1 MSEFYQYTFANQLT
15 ANFIK
20 VFQRSELSRA
30 LVNLGLKYP
39 CPVLVIVGG
48 AGGISDEH
56 TNSLKTIFREQ
67 IAPTVEN
74 IGAAVVDG
82 GTDAG
87 IMSLIGEV
95 RTEIGASFPLI
106 GVAAIG
112 TVQLPQQNHHPLAA
126 PLEPNHTHFVIVPGD
141 NWGDES
147 PWLAQ
152 VGAILSQE
160 FPSITL
166 VVNGGEIT
174 WQDVAQSLQFCRPV
188 IALEGSG
195 RTADKLAAALKGDFT
210 NQRAQQLVASGQVQ
224 AIQGMKDPSSLVE
237 LLKASLLRKITSNK

>member
-1 MSEFYQYTFANQLT
+1 MSKPYQYTFANQLT
-15 ANFIK
+15 ANLIK
-20 VFQRSELSRA
+20 VFQRSELSGA
-30 LVNLGLKYP
+30 LVNLGLQYP

-48 AGGISDEH
+48 ASGISDEH
-56 TNSLKTIFREQ
+56 MNSLKKIFQEQ
-67 IAPTVEN
+67 IAPTVES

-87 IMSLIGEV
+87 IMKLIGQV
-95 RTEIGASFPLI
+95 RTEIGASFPLV
-106 GVAAIG
+106 GVAAMG
-112 TVQLPQQNHHPLAA
+112 TIQLPEQDHPPLAA

-141 NWGDES
+141 SWGDES

-152 VGAILSQE
+152 VAKVISQE

-195 RTADKLAAALKGDFT
+195 RTADKLAAALRGNVNNKIVK
-210 NQRAQQLVASGQVQ
+210 QLVDSGQVQ
-224 AIQGMKDPSSLVE
+224 AIKVMRDPGSLVE
-237 LLKASLLRKITSNK
+237 LLKVSLLIK